1 MLSAKVFIK
10 TENYWQSSHG
20 NLGPP
25 DPTARTNRTRSSLRD
40 IVENRTSALTSK
52 KLLQAEIETGFC
64 QVITK
69 NEKVFCRK
77 RSASLWFESVTKRW
91 RGGWF
96 SPVLPRKNS
105 KTILENSRFS
115 RRKTGQYITEKKNR
129 NKKTNPSWI
138 KPKTLYLFEVMI
150 DFAISNSVLYQQFQD
165 LFRKVH
171 DRAQSFVF
179 RSYTM
184 HELRHR
190 NVSIG

>member
-1 MLSAKVFIK
+1 MLKCLWKQK
-10 TENYWQSSHG
+10 TIH
-20 NLGPP
+20 
-25 DPTARTNRTRSSLRD
+25 SLRTEIWD
-40 IVENRTSALTSK
+40 PQIQLQELIGLDLVCNIVENRTSALTRK
-52 KLLQAEIETGFC
+52 KLLQAEIKTRFC

-129 NKKTNPSWI
+129 NKTTNPSWI
-138 KPKTLYLFEVMI
+138 KPKSLYLFEVMI
-150 DFAISNSVLYQQFQD
+150 DFAISNSVVYQ
-165 LFRKVH
+165 H
-171 DRAQSFVF
+171 YS
-179 RSYTM
+179 
-184 HELRHR
+184 
-190 NVSIG
+190 

>member
-1 MLSAKVFIK
+1 MLKCLWKQK
-10 TENYWQSSHG
+10 TIH
-20 NLGPP
+20 
-25 DPTARTNRTRSSLRD
+25 SLRTEIWD
-40 IVENRTSALTSK
+40 PQIQLQGLIGLDLVCIIVENRTSALTRK
-52 KLLQAEIETGFC
+52 KLLQAEIKTRFC

-129 NKKTNPSWI
+129 NKTTKPSWI
-138 KPKTLYLFEVMI
+138 KPKSLYLFEVMI
-150 DFAISNSVLYQQFQD
+150 DFGISNSVVYQYY
-165 LFRKVH
+165 
-171 DRAQSFVF
+171 S
-179 RSYTM
+179 
-184 HELRHR
+184 
-190 NVSIG
+190 

>member
-1 MLSAKVFIK
+1 MLNAKVFIK

-20 NLGPP
+20 NLGPA
-25 DPTARTNRTRSSLRD
+25 DPTARTKRTRSSLCN

-52 KLLQAEIETGFC
+52 KLLRAEIKTGFY

-96 SPVLPRKNS
+96 SRVLPRKNS

-115 RRKTGQYITEKKNR
+115 RRKTGQYITEKQNR
-129 NKKTNPSWI
+129 NKTTNASWI
-138 KPKTLYLFEVMI
+138 KPKSLYLFEVMI
-150 DFAISNSVLYQQFQD
+150 DFGISNSVVYQYY
-165 LFRKVH
+165 
-171 DRAQSFVF
+171 S
-179 RSYTM
+179 
-184 HELRHR
+184 E
-190 NVSIG
+190 